1 MKTRGGV
8 GNGLDNGAIRA
19 EDPFQQVLA
28 ISRKRKA
35 EDVVV
40 FHDLTNLTEQS
51 LGIFDGIAFT
61 QGVAG
66 EDQLFLRRNQ
76 DGL

>member
-40 FHDLTNLTEQS
+40 FHDLTNLTNKALAS
-51 LGIFDGIAFT
+51 SM
-61 QGVAG
+61 
-66 EDQLFLRRNQ
+66 
-76 DGL
+76 GLPLLKA